1 MIRHSRIRQT
11 VLVLAVNL
19 LLSLCI
25 PLQGNSQPNR
35 IMQQKTA
42 ALLGKYLVSFKSER
56 GTLRY
61 VLHIDSTHGMFFYG
75 TLEND
80 TNYHPSRRESC
91 RIKGLLAESKRYD
104 FIMKPDL
111 EYGTPYKLICEPHEW
126 LLNNK
131 TYFSI
136 KEPNIISGYMLA
148 KNDFDNRYYS
158 FSGMKHEQEKEPE
171 KVLASSSQNHP

>member
-1 MIRHSRIRQT
+1 MIRHSIIRQT
-11 VLVLAVNL
+11 VLVLAAYL
-19 LLSLCI
+19 FLLCI

-42 ALLGKYLVSFKSER
+42 ALLGKYLVSFKSEK

-61 VLHIDSTHGMFFYG
+61 VLNIDSTHGMFFFG

-80 TNYHPSRRESC
+80 TNYHPKRRELC
-91 RIKGLLAESKRYD
+91 RIKGLLAETKKYD
-104 FIMKPDL
+104 FVMKPDL
-111 EYGTPYKLICEPHEW
+111 DDGSPYKLICEPHEW

-136 KEPNIISGYMLA
+136 REPNIINGYMLA
-148 KNDFDNRYYS
+148 KNDEDNQLYS
-158 FSGMKHEQEKEPE
+158 FSGMKQQPEKQEKPL
-171 KVLASSSQNHP
+171 VASAIRP

>member
-1 MIRHSRIRQT
+1 MIRHSLIRQT
-11 VLVLAVNL
+11 VLVLAAYL
-19 LLSLCI
+19 LCI

-61 VLHIDSTHGMFFYG
+61 VLHIDSARGMFFFG
-75 TLEND
+75 SLEND
-80 TNYHPSRRESC
+80 TNYHPARREVC
-91 RIKGLLAESKRYD
+91 RIKGMLAERKGYD

-111 EYGTPYKLICEPHEW
+111 ERGTPYKLICQPHEW

-136 KEPNIISGYMLA
+136 KEPNIINGYMLA
-148 KNDFDNRYYS
+148 NNDENSRRFYS
-158 FSGMKHEQEKEPE
+158 FSGMKQEPEKEPE
-171 KVLASSSQNHP
+171 KVLAASLK

>member
-1 MIRHSRIRQT
+1 MIRHSLIRQT
-11 VLVLAVNL
+11 VLVLAAYL
-19 LLSLCI
+19 LCI

-61 VLHIDSTHGMFFYG
+61 VLHIDSARGMFFFG
-75 TLEND
+75 SLEND
-80 TNYHPSRRESC
+80 TNYHPSRREVC
-91 RIKGLLAESKRYD
+91 RIKGLLAERKGYD

-111 EYGTPYKLICEPHEW
+111 EYGTPYKLICQPHEW

-136 KEPNIISGYMLA
+136 REPNIINGYMLA
-148 KNDFDNRYYS
+148 TNDMDNRMYS
-158 FSGMKHEQEKEPE
+158 FSGMKQEPEKEPE
-171 KVLASSSQNHP
+171 KVLVSLSTKP